1 MPVYMVYV
9 SAGRFSPEGKGAVA
23 RAITNAHRELTG
35 TQHFLAQV
43 SFQEQQAGNVFLGGV
58 QQGGD
63 LIFVHG
69 HHRLGRPA
77 DLKHRLAAK
86 IVDDISKAAGV
97 EKRHIWLYIDEMP
110 ANQMIEYGRFLPE
123 PGQEQAWFDAISGDE
138 KAFMRSNVFSESQE
152 KT

>member
-1 MPVYMVYV
+1 
-9 SAGRFSPEGKGAVA
+9 
-23 RAITNAHRELTG
+23 
-35 TQHFLAQV
+35 
-43 SFQEQQAGNVFLGGV
+43 
-58 QQGGD
+58 
-63 LIFVHG
+63 
-69 HHRLGRPA
+69 LGRPA

-97 EKRHIWLYIDEMP
+97 EKRHIWLYVDEMP

-138 KAFMRSNVFSESQE
+138 KAFMSSNVFSESQE